1 MTKLT
6 VSLFFLAGLDNLAPS
21 VVRKSRLKAKAKILI
36 QLQSL
41 QGKVLDIDKM
51 LHTLQDLSDRCQRER
66 IKVPRMRNCSKRT
79 NSDDMCCEHDAIMK
93 ARLVCIDDFVSFVR
107 NGDESK

>member
-1 MTKLT
+1 MKTTKT
-6 VSLFFLAGLDNLAPS
+6 MSLFFLAGLDNLAPS
-21 VVRKSRLKAKAKILI
+21 VVHKSRLKAKAKILI

-41 QGKVLDIDKM
+41 QVKVVAIDKM
-51 LHTLQDLSDRCQRER
+51 LHTLQDLSNRCQRER

-93 ARLVCIDDFVSFVR
+93 ARLICINDFGSFC
-107 NGDESK
+107 